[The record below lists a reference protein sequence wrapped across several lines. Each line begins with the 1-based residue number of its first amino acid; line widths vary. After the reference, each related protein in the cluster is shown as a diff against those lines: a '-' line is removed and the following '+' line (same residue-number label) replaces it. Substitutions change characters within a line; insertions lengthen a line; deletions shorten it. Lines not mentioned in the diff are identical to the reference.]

1 MPTTVAS
8 RIVTTKKVPAGNRP
22 RAARANAVSG
32 CALTAALAAM
42 GGRWKLFVLY
52 RLAAGP
58 LHFAALRRSLPEVSA
73 KVLAQ
78 QLREMQA
85 DGLVDRAPRGPV
97 PAPVVYAL
105 APHGRS
111 LLPVAEAIRRWGLAH
126 QEFHARSGRPDIA
139 IDARAMCAA
148 EVAADVAA
156 DVAPDV
162 AATWRDGA
170 ARRATAPARDR

>member
-1 MPTTVAS
+1 METTVATRVAS
-8 RIVTTKKVPAGNRP
+8 TKKAPAGNRP
-22 RAARANAVSG
+22 RPARANAVPG

-42 GGRWKLFVLY
+42 GGRWKLFILY
-52 RLAAGP
+52 RLAPGP
-58 LHFAALRRSLPEVSA
+58 LHFAALRRSLPEMSA

-111 LLPVAEAIRRWGLAH
+111 LLPVAEAIRCWGLAH
-126 QEFHARSGRPDIA
+126 QDFRARSGRADIP
-139 IDARAMCAA
+139 
-148 EVAADVAA
+148 AD
-156 DVAPDV
+156 P
-162 AATWRDGA
+162 
-170 ARRATAPARDR
+170 RATCGAGVPAG